1 MKSVALIMS
10 ILAIAVSSAYGA
22 EPRPWLCRDK
32 PVFSSQQPMNYRVT
46 ITSRARWQL
55 FLMKF
60 SPGGGHDG
68 FDIAQT
74 IGRGSS
80 GTLPGGRYFAVA
92 LRNSGGEWICPPMV
106 DEEPSHGDTIAD
118 LCFGTDAGGCSV
130 ELVVTAGYWRPI
142 SPTPGGASTP

>member
-1 MKSVALIMS
+1 VKRLAL
-10 ILAIAVSSAYGA
+10 LATLLAFASTARAG

-46 ITSRARWQL
+46 ITSRSRWQL
-55 FLMKF
+55 FLMQF

-74 IGRGSS
+74 IARGSS
-80 GTLPGGRYFAVA
+80 GQLAAGRYFAVA
-92 LRNSGGEWICPPMV
+92 LRSSGGEWICPPMV
-106 DEEPSHGDTIAD
+106 DEEPSHAGSIAD

-130 ELVVTAGYWRPI
+130 ELTV
-142 SPTPGGASTP
+142 TPGSHP

>member
-1 MKSVALIMS
+1 VKRLAL
-10 ILAIAVSSAYGA
+10 LAILFAVASSAHAA

-46 ITSRARWQL
+46 ITSRSRWQL

-74 IGRGSS
+74 FSRGSS
-80 GTLPGGRYFAVA
+80 GQLAAGRYFAVA
-92 LRNSGGEWICPPMV
+92 LRSAGGEWICPPMV
-106 DEEPSHGDTIAD
+106 DAEPPHGGTIAD

-130 ELVVTAGYWRPI
+130 EFTATSSAPQ
-142 SPTPGGASTP
+142 P